1 VPIEDRDLKAGT
13 RLVAQ
18 YKGQDRSC
26 EVVQTDDGLR
36 YRLDDGTEYKSPSS
50 AGKAVTGGVAVN
62 GWKFWSVAG
71 APWVEAKKAKAA
83 AKKEKGAVKPTAK
96 KSKGTKKSAKAKRP
110 KAQRAASGE
119 SYGCGVCGESFATM
133 KAATAHA
140 QEAHLS

>member
-1 VPIEDRDLKAGT
+1 MPIEDRDLKAGT

-26 EVVQTDDGLR
+26 EVVETDDKLFLARRRDGVQSPVVGGQPSDR
-36 YRLDDGTEYKSPSS
+36 RRHIERLE
-50 AGKAVTGGVAVN
+50 VLE
-62 GWKFWSVAG
+62 VAG
-71 APWVEAKKAKAA
+71 AVGGGE
-83 AKKEKGAVKPTAK
+83 EGEGGGEDQGAVKPKAK
-96 KSKGTKKSAKAKRP
+96 KSRKKRGEEA

-119 SYGCGVCGESFATM
+119 SYGCGVCGESFSTM